1 MGLESFIGLVAM
13 LHQPFCRTKPILPPS
28 PAKRSHQAISR
39 SERMLKTKVKTS
51 QGNSEHQRLMK
62 QATV

>member
-13 LHQPFCRTKPILPPS
+13 LHQPKPILPPG
-28 PAKRSHQAISR
+28 PAKRSHQATSR